1 MAPSYALAFA
11 LAPRVC
17 HAFVSTLCRLT
28 GQALRDALIMFTTS
42 LRLLTMPAFSQV
54 LLAPPYALA
63 FALAPRVCH
72 AFVSTLS
79 GLTGEALSD
88 ALVDL
93 DAGKAP
99 AWDVQSLPAPVLAY
113 WGLPEGASMRSVL
126 LVMRADVNA
135 RMIINQGADFKTL
148 SLVRHILG
156 HRVSHPC
163 CVQRTPYTSG
173 NCLCLQ
179 AIDCP
184 WCL

>member
-1 MAPSYALAFA
+1 M
-11 LAPRVC
+11 
-17 HAFVSTLCRLT
+17 
-28 GQALRDALIMFTTS
+28 
-42 LRLLTMPAFSQV
+42 
-54 LLAPPYALA
+54 APPYVLA

-99 AWDVQSLPAPVLAY
+99 VWDAQSLPAPVLAY

-148 SLVRHILG
+148 SLVRHLAIESHSLAVCRESPDLFG
-156 HRVSHPC
+156 NGLSVLSRLSTVSLE
-163 CVQRTPYTSG
+163 G
-173 NCLCLQ
+173 M
-179 AIDCP
+179 
-184 WCL
+184 

>member
-1 MAPSYALAFA
+1 MHTVFDRHMACSIALDASISPVYADYSQCMEDVLCLHCQVPLQVVFA
-11 LAPRVC
+11 P
-17 HAFVSTLCRLT
+17 
-28 GQALRDALIMFTTS
+28 Q
-42 LRLLTMPAFSQV
+42 
-54 LLAPPYALA
+54 YAVA

-99 AWDVQSLPAPVLAY
+99 VWDKQNLPESVLAY
-113 WGLPEGASMRSVL
+113 WGLPENASMRSVL

-148 SLVRHILG
+148 SLVRH
-156 HRVSHPC
+156 SC
-163 CVQRTPYTSG
+163 Q
-173 NCLCLQ
+173 
-179 AIDCP
+179 
-184 WCL
+184 